1 MQTLTLSTVTL
12 VRWTRTLA
20 DGRRCYPLGPATAT
34 CSVLA
39 LRPQYLSVRAP
50 DGEEVWVR
58 RSDGVVEPPR
68 GGRPGIQG
76 APRGQ
81 RSTAWAAWSLSQ
93 ADLSVVWVESAQ
105 VEAAEARE
113 ERARS
118 ARLR

>member
-1 MQTLTLSTVTL
+1 MQTLTLATVTL

-34 CSVLA
+34 CSVLCM
-39 LRPQYLSVRAP
+39 RPQYLSVRAP

-68 GGRPGIQG
+68 GGRPGVQG

-81 RSTAWAAWSLSQ
+81 RSTAWSAWSLSQ